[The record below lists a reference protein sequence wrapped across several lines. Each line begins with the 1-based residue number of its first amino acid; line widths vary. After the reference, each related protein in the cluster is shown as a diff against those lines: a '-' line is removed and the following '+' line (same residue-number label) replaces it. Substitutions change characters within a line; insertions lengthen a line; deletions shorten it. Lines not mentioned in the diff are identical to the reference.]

1 MAKQTSL
8 YVTDTIKTPGV
19 SFANADG
26 TTAKTLYTAAAD
38 DAIVKSIMVTSN
50 DTSTVNVKVII
61 NDGSTDRIIGTVAV
75 ATLSGTSGS
84 AAAVDLLSSSLL
96 PGLPLDQNGKR
107 VLPLQGTHVLKVAP
121 LVAVTAAKTVDV
133 VAVVEEY

>member
-8 YVTDTIKTPGV
+8 YVTDTIKTPGATFV
-19 SFANADG
+19 NADG
-26 TTAKTLYTAAAD
+26 TSLKTLYTAGAD
-38 DAIVKSIMVTSN
+38 DAIVKSIMCTSN
-50 DTSTVNVKVII
+50 DTSTVNMKIVV

-84 AAAVDLLSSSLL
+84 AAAVDLLSASLL

-121 LVAVTAAKTVDV
+121 LAAVTAAKTVDI

>member
-8 YVTDTIKTPGV
+8 YVTKGIKTPGA

-26 TTAKTLYTAAAD
+26 TAYKTLYTASAD

-50 DTSTVNVKVII
+50 DTAAVNLKVAI
-61 NDGSTDRIIGTVAV
+61 NDGVTDRVIGTVNIPITAGLTG
-75 ATLSGTSGS
+75 AI
-84 AAAVDLLSSSLL
+84 AAVDLLGSSLM